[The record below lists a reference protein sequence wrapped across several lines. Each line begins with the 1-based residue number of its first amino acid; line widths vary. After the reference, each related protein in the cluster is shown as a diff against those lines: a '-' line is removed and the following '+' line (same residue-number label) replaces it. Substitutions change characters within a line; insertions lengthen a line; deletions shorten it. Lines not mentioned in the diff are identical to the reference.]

1 MGHARAE
8 DKKLIKELTY
18 GGPCLE
24 GTLQEPAIAPLLNRS
39 LVAEANFS
47 GIYSMSAASEK
58 IQPADS
64 KLPENI
70 KFAGRARELRKRPTS
85 HPIALGLL
93 FIPEVGEKVQGGI
106 DFFARKFMALVP
118 MI

>member
-1 MGHARAE
+1 M
-8 DKKLIKELTY
+8 IKELNY

-24 GTLQEPAIAPLLNRS
+24 GTLQESAAAPLPNRS

-47 GIYSMSAASEK
+47 GIYLMSAASEK
-58 IQPADS
+58 IQPADHE
-64 KLPENI
+64 LPENI

-85 HPIALGLL
+85 HPIALGSL

-106 DFFARKFMALVP
+106 DFFARKFMAVVP
-118 MI
+118 PI